1 MSKKKIYLFCSQGM
15 STSMLAQ
22 KMQNVADENKMPVEV
37 KAFSH
42 GLLQEIIDK
51 EHPDVIMLGP
61 QVRYLYDDTVKN
73 FGKYGQPIE
82 MINSEDYGVMNGAK
96 VLKQALVALK
106 NNKK

>member
-1 MSKKKIYLFCSQGM
+1 MSNKKIYLFCSQGM

-22 KMQNVADENKMPVEV
+22 KMQNVATENKMPVEV

-61 QVRYLYDDTVKN
+61 QVRYLYDGTVKN
-73 FGKYGQPIE
+73 FEKYGQPIL
-82 MINSEDYGVMNGAK
+82 MIDSEDYGVMNGAK
-96 VLKQALVALK
+96 VLKQALIALK